1 MTSLTGCSG
10 GGWTLVMKTDGRKV
24 WNKSDI
30 KACSSNGSSRDAK
43 LFSLTAYS
51 YVEMKSFFSVKRLWI
66 DNGVYEKKLCL
77 TLLNIKARCCG
88 QNWKQYKSTTFRTS
102 TIKMLDLNA

>member
-1 MTSLTGCSG
+1 MTSLTGSSG

-30 KACSSNGSSRDAK
+30 KADSTNGSSRDAK

-51 YVEMKSFFSVKRLWI
+51 YVEMKSFF
-66 DNGVYEKKLCL
+66 
-77 TLLNIKARCCG
+77 LLNVYG
-88 QNWKQYKSTTFRTS
+88 L
-102 TIKMLDLNA
+102 TIVFMKKNYVLPC